1 MLVNIIINYKNS
13 SRVNEYIKHVMD
25 GQTNFFD
32 KIYLV
37 DNSQDFVPDNF
48 SSTMVNEGRI
58 NILTPDSNLGYFGGA
73 NLALDNIDISIINS
87 IVVSNVDIKITSPVD
102 IFRSELMSLNSDSVI
117 FSPLTFNNQNIF
129 CSTDQLERAS
139 YFNIKIKSLIFSN
152 VLTLTL
158 YEIYCLIK
166 YKLHN
171 LFKRVFRHNPLPQY
185 DYIYAPCGCFIIFN
199 KSYFDL
205 NFNFSYPFFMYGEEV
220 YLAELCKN
228 NNLKIRI
235 NKNIRII
242 HEGYNTTLFYKN
254 RSVLKYKRDAMQGIY
269 DLYFK

>member
-1 MLVNIIINYKNS
+1 MLVNIIINYKNT
-13 SRVNEYIKHVMD
+13 SRVNEYIKHVMY
-25 GQTNFFD
+25 GKKNFFD

-48 SSTMVNEGRI
+48 SSTMLKEGKVNIIVPEF
-58 NILTPDSNLGYFGGA
+58 NLGYFGGA
-73 NLALDNIDISIINS
+73 NLALKNIDRSLIDS
-87 IVVSNVDIKITSPVD
+87 IVVSNVDVKIITPVD
-102 IFRSELMSLNSDSVI
+102 LFRSELMSLNSDSVI

-129 CSTDQLERAS
+129 YSTDQLERAS
-139 YFNIKIKSLIFSN
+139 YFSIKIKSLIFSN

-158 YEIYCLIK
+158 YEIYCLIR

-171 LFKRVFRHNPLPQY
+171 FFKKFFRHNPLPQY
-185 DYIYAPCGCFIIFN
+185 DYIYAPCGCFVIFN

-205 NFNFSYPFFMYGEEV
+205 NFNFSYPFFMYGEEI
-220 YLAELCKN
+220 YLAELCKK

-235 NKNIRII
+235 NKNIKII

-254 RSVLKYKRDAMQGIY
+254 SSVLKYKREAMHGIY
-269 DLYFK
+269 NLYFK